1 MKKTLT
7 ALVVIA
13 QGVTQCALAQESQG
27 EIITVI
33 GSPLT
38 QVDAERI
45 NTSSNTDADFGDQL
59 EKLTGV
65 SITRNGPVTGLVQ
78 YRGLYGDRVG
88 ITIDD
93 VDIAGAGP
101 NAMDS
106 PLSHVL
112 PEPGLQ
118 AVLYRGIVPV
128 SAGVQTLGG
137 KLDIRADDSALF
149 NLADGLKANFN
160 GALFSPGTGQ
170 QYQANGVYRFESV
183 FLTGAFTHQQRDE
196 REAADDIAIPNSA
209 YLRNGAKLRAGY
221 EQGNHQ
227 FTASY
232 QALNTNQ
239 SGTPALAMDINFIDA
254 AWYRLGYR
262 YQASDNT
269 YFVLN
274 AFGNSN
280 QHAMDNFRQRPVM
293 MDSMAR
299 QNDADAIAQGFNT
312 SYVTPLYNGTITLGA
327 NVAHK
332 RNNSTISNP
341 NDASFYIN
349 NFASTEQDT
358 YSLFS
363 EWEGVRNTVQ
373 YQFGARLTQ
382 VNADANDVGSNME
395 MMNDAVASL
404 AISFN
409 GADRDKRFTMLDLA
423 ATLETA
429 IGDNAMFFA
438 GVSQKNRA
446 PNYYELYTWLPL
458 AITGGMADGFN
469 YIGNTA
475 LEEET
480 ARQIEF
486 GTTFSAKNWTISPRF
501 FYQDIENY
509 ITGMPS
515 ENTSAIMFSN
525 MMSGTVPF
533 QWTNTDAVMKGVDIT
548 LHGELLDNL
557 SLDMLAS
564 HTHGNRD
571 DIDDALFRIAPER
584 LVTRLQWQTALFAS
598 PLSLEATSEL
608 VGSQSHVSALQSETA
623 TAGYGLLHLSAK
635 WQLTPVFAVSTRIS
649 NVTDKYYAA
658 HTAGI
663 NRVSDDA
670 NIATGEK
677 LPGAGREWQLS
688 LQLAF

>member
-7 ALVVIA
+7 ALAVIA

-45 NTSSNTDADFGDQL
+45 NTSSNTDADFGDQI

-88 ITIDD
+88 ITIDG

-128 SAGVQTLGG
+128 SACVQTLGG
-137 KLDIRADDSALF
+137 KLDIRANDSALF

-170 QYQANGVYRFESV
+170 QYQANGVYRFESG

-373 YQFGARLTQ
+373 YQFGARFTQ

-515 ENTSAIMFSN
+515 ENASAIMFSN

-533 QWTNTDAVMKGVDIT
+533 QWANTDAVMKGVDIT

-663 NRVSDDA
+663 NRVSGDA